1 VLPTT
6 TTYREESKVEK
17 LEIYHSVSLVVYREK
32 KVFRKTLTLLK
43 SGLAYAEYTLAKCF
57 LL

>member
-6 TTYREESKVEK
+6 NTDREESKVEK
-17 LEIYHSVSLVVYREK
+17 LEIYYSVSLVVDREK

-43 SGLAYAEYTLAKCF
+43 SGLAFAE
-57 LL
+57 

>member
-17 LEIYHSVSLVVYREK
+17 LEIYYSVPLFVDREK
-32 KVFRKTLTLLK
+32 KYSEKLSICLK
-43 SGLAYAEYTLAKCF
+43 VD
-57 LL
+57 